1 MKIDI
6 NIELSKI
13 EAIETE
19 ASNAPDLKTA
29 ERLFKKVTQMRNKL
43 QDRVIESTKVDS
55 QLANAL
61 KAQREQVYFRVTRS
75 VNGKFQ
81 NRFCGPRTIK
91 NAMKHS
97 VGCIGDK
104 LDLIVMCRHNNR
116 YTPGEIAALCGTKE
130 TKVASHKS
138 NEHFKKFGIVYSR
151 NAAGKL
157 NFNVPYRHQ
166 IKFDKYLIE
175 SGIIPA
181 KLKKKK
187 A

>member
-1 MKIDI
+1 MI
-6 NIELSKI
+6 NIDTELSKI

-19 ASNAPDLKTA
+19 AKNAPDLKTA
-29 ERLFKKVTQMRNKL
+29 ERLFSKVNAMRNKL

-55 QLANAL
+55 QLAAAL

-81 NRFCGPRTIK
+81 NRFCGPRTVK
-91 NAMKHS
+91 NAMNHS

-104 LDLIVMCRHNNR
+104 LDLIIMCSHNNR
-116 YTPGEIAALCGTKE
+116 YTPGELAALCGTKT
-130 TKVASHKS
+130 TKVASHKT
-138 NEHFKKFGIVYSR
+138 NEHFKKFNITYGR

-166 IKFDKYLIE
+166 IKFEKYLIE

-181 KLKKKK
+181 RKK

>member
-1 MKIDI
+1 MI
-6 NIELSKI
+6 NIDTELSKI

-43 QDRVIESTKVDS
+43 QDRVIESTKVDT
-55 QLANAL
+55 QLAAAL

-81 NRFCGPRTIK
+81 NRFCGPRSVK
-91 NAMKHS
+91 NAMNHS

-104 LDLIVMCRHNNR
+104 LDLLVMCGHNNR
-116 YTPGEIAALCGTKE
+116 YTPGEIAALCGTKT
-130 TKVASHKS
+130 TKVSSHKT
-138 NEHFKKFGIVYSR
+138 NEHMKKFNIVYGR

-157 NFNVPYRHQ
+157 NFTVPYRHQ
-166 IKFDKYLIE
+166 IKFEKYLIE

-181 KLKKKK
+181 KPKKKK

>member
-1 MKIDI
+1 MIDI
-6 NIELSKI
+6 NTELQKI
-13 EAIETE
+13 ETLETE

-29 ERLFKKVTQMRNKL
+29 EKMFKKVNAMRNKL
-43 QDRVIESTKVDS
+43 QDRVIEKTQINM

-81 NRFCGPRTIK
+81 NRFCGPRTVK
-91 NAMKHS
+91 NAMNHS

-104 LDLIVMCRHNNR
+104 LDLIVMCQHNNR
-116 YTPGEIAALCGTKE
+116 YNPAELAALCGTKE

-138 NEHFKKFGIVYSR
+138 NEHMKKFNIVYGR
-151 NAAGKL
+151 NQAGKL
-157 NFNVPYRHQ
+157 NFSVPYRHQ
-166 IKFDKYLIE
+166 IKFEKYLIE

-181 KLKKKK
+181 KPKKKK